1 MEQMIIILVK
11 IGGSFRRIS
20 RIFVASGSFQF
31 STVIR
36 LKSVDSAT
44 VQQQPAEMAEWL
56 DVDRMAVLLSKI
68 VAK

>member
-11 IGGSFRRIS
+11 IGGSFHRIS
-20 RIFVASGSFQF
+20 RIFVASGSSQF